1 MICGVERQDPSM
13 KSVFHVSV
21 NAMRNNVEVTMAHT
35 SLMEIMCRNS
45 VILYCNVGSSS
56 ELNGSRIEN
65 CELHVKVEKQN
76 IPLLYF
82 EIFSGYIGT
91 VEGRRKSVKTA
102 GETILN

>member
-1 MICGVERQDPSM
+1 MLDRVADL
-13 KSVFHVSV
+13 
-21 NAMRNNVEVTMAHT
+21 T
-35 SLMEIMCRNS
+35 
-45 VILYCNVGSSS
+45 
-56 ELNGSRIEN
+56 GSRIEN

-91 VEGRRKSVKTA
+91 VERKRKSVNIA